1 MSTINNKRI
10 PTSEFSEAGNVNES
24 ATGNTAESM
33 LESITSMDNDSQTLE
48 QEDSMNEPKPNLV
61 RGVY

>member
-1 MSTINNKRI
+1 MYTINNKRI

-24 ATGNTAESM
+24 ATGKTVESM

-48 QEDSMNEPKPNLV
+48 QEDSMNEPKPDLV